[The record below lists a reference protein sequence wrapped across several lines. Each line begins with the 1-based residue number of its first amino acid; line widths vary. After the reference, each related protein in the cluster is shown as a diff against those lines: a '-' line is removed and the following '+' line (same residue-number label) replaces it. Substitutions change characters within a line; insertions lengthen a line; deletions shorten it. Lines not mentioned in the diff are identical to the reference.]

1 MEYCIRRCL
10 TCQKIDLNLIQT
22 RRGLLW
28 SMDNQRRQ
36 ERTEEIRCSV
46 YCMGCRTIHLETV
59 NTTETDSFINAL
71 RRFLS
76 IRGPIRQLRSDQ
88 GTNLVGAKNEL
99 ERALSETDDT
109 QVQQFLLK
117 QGCDY
122 FRFNMNVPSA
132 SNMGGSLERHI
143 RTVRNIMS
151 SLLDEA
157 GLQLND
163 ESRRTLMCEAAAIV
177 NGRPLTVDS
186 LYDATSLEPL
196 TPNHL
201 LTLKSKV
208 ILPPQGEFLRA
219 DVYARRRWR
228 RLQHLA
234 NESWTR
240 WKKESCKLFNCE
252 ESGYNPNVIYKSK
265 TLSLSMAVTNLATN
279 GSLRELRKRLVARTI
294 KYDQFSLP

>member
-1 MEYCIRRCL
+1 
-10 TCQKIDLNLIQT
+10 
-22 RRGLLW
+22 
-28 SMDNQRRQ
+28 
-36 ERTEEIRCSV
+36 
-46 YCMGCRTIHLETV
+46 MGSGAIHLETV
-59 NTTETDSFINAL
+59 ITMETDSFINAL

-99 ERALSETDDT
+99 ERALSEIDDT

-132 SNMGGSLERHI
+132 SHMGGSWERQI
-143 RTVRNIMS
+143 RTVRSILS
-151 SLLDEA
+151 SLLNEA

-163 ESRRTLMCEAAAIV
+163 ELLRTLMCEAAAAIV
-177 NGRPLTVDS
+177 NSRPLTVDS

-208 ILPPQGEFLRA
+208 ILPPPSEFLRA
-219 DVYARRRWR
+219 DVYARR
-228 RLQHLA
+228 
-234 NESWTR
+234 
-240 WKKESCKLFNCE
+240 
-252 ESGYNPNVIYKSK
+252 G
-265 TLSLSMAVTNLATN
+265 
-279 GSLRELRKRLVARTI
+279 
-294 KYDQFSLP
+294 